1 MEKESYATSY
11 WECDYFSMLDNSID
25 AGILTI
31 YMFHSFER
39 YDIDINRIY
48 HHEPHPTP
56 LCRMNIVI

>member
-1 MEKESYATSY
+1 
-11 WECDYFSMLDNSID
+11 MLDNSID

-39 YDIDINRIY
+39 YDIDINWIY